1 MTKNCPNCG
10 KELPDG
16 AKFCMDCG
24 YSIEVEESSGG
35 FNFPLPTLFIIIIV
49 AVLVIGGVFILTSS
63 SGENSSP
70 AEVVDNAAHVDLTIT
85 DVSGWDSDDSDKSS
99 YTLYTEAIFNSVPDD
114 IKGYNVKTTYYNS
127 NDKEIGHE
135 TETLDN
141 VYYDSNYALSFG
153 YYTTYKLPDPDH
165 VTVEIIKDGK
175 VIDTYTEKIDQSTID
190 YLN

>member
-127 NDKEIGHE
+127 KDKEIGHE